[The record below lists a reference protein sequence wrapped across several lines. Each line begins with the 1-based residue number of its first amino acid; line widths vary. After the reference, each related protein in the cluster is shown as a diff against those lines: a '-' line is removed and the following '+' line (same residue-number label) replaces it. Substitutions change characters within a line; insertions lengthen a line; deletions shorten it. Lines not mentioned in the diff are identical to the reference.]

1 MFTGDDFNYPELI
14 EGDGEYHSHGLL
26 GIFDPIAP
34 VPAQALE
41 ALALGDNARYLA
53 LMQPTIP
60 LSRKIFESPTQFY
73 KAGVVFIAWLNGYQ
87 DHFSMA
93 GGMQSSRS
101 ISHYAEVFRLADRAG
116 VLKNPQLAT
125 QRMQQLLAVYGI
137 AP

>member
-1 MFTGDDFNYPELI
+1 
-14 EGDGEYHSHGLL
+14 
-26 GIFDPIAP
+26 
-34 VPAQALE
+34 
-41 ALALGDNARYLA
+41 
-53 LMQPTIP
+53 
-60 LSRKIFESPTQFY
+60 
-73 KAGVVFIAWLNGYQ
+73 VVFIAWLNGYQ